1 MAGATGNAGEVG
13 HIPIKAGGP
22 KCGCGSRG
30 CMEALA
36 SRTAIARRI
45 GKAVRKGMPT
55 MLGEKVMRK
64 TGRLK
69 SGEIADAVAAGDH
82 VTVREVRRAAH
93 FLGLGLGGLINVLG
107 PEIVIIG
114 GGVAEALGEPWVDL
128 VRTSAREQAIADST
142 AKVKIE
148 RAAFG
153 DNAGMLGAA
162 LLARERYASAPS
174 QT

>member
-1 MAGATGNAGEVG
+1 
-13 HIPIKAGGP
+13 
-22 KCGCGSRG
+22 
-30 CMEALA
+30 
-36 SRTAIARRI
+36 
-45 GKAVRKGMPT
+45 

-114 GGVAEALGEPWVDL
+114 GGVAELLGEPWVDL
-128 VRTSAREQAIADST
+128 VRMSAREQAIADST

-148 RAAFG
+148 RALRWATMPASWG
-153 DNAGMLGAA
+153 PRSWPANVTLPRRATP
-162 LLARERYASAPS
+162 EPPRYFATG
-174 QT
+174 QTG